1 MHIAIGSPPNNYYVV
16 MDALIRRGLEALG
29 HSVTIHA
36 DVHERIYPR
45 LAAGDLDLFVA
56 SVLPSAHS
64 AYWPACEP
72 VTVKLG
78 KLFEDGRFFIAV
90 PDYVPETAISDLA
103 DLTRQDVAARFDK
116 SVFTLGPGS
125 GLTIRL
131 ADAIKRY
138 GLAGAGYTA
147 LTGSEAQWTER
158 LIQAQAAGRWFV
170 TILWRPCF
178 MTRRL
183 ALRLIDEPLGCM
195 GSSDTGWIVAHQSF
209 VARAPARTLDF
220 LRRVSIGLDGVTE
233 MDYRL
238 SVDKLTPA
246 AAVDAWLQANGSTF
260 GAWLSG

>member
-16 MDALIRRGLEALG
+16 MDTLIRRGLEALG

-36 DVHERIYPR
+36 AVHERIYPR

-78 KLFEDGRFFIAV
+78 KLFEDGRFSIAV
-90 PDYVPETAISDLA
+90 PDYVAQTVVREVGDLA
-103 DLTRQDVAARFDK
+103 RPEIAARFDK
-116 SVFTLGPGS
+116 TVFTLGAGS

-131 ADAIKRY
+131 VDALQRY
-138 GLAGAGYTA
+138 GLSATGFAA
-147 LTGSEAQWTER
+147 VPGSEAEWTER
-158 LIQAQAAGRWFV
+158 LLRAYANGRWFT

-183 ALRLIDEPLGCM
+183 ALRPLDEPFGCM
-195 GSSDTGWIVAHQSF
+195 GANDTGWIVAHQRF
-209 VARAPARTLDF
+209 AARAPSRTLDF
-220 LRRVSIGLDGVTE
+220 LRRVSLGLDGVTE